1 VESLKVVETGVGA
14 EFNAPPDTILVISDV
29 VFTANHLTDTDK
41 QNSTG
46 KYTNRI
52 QLKISKLYTKYS
64 KQN

>member
-41 QNSTG
+41 QENTQTEYS
-46 KYTNRI
+46 
-52 QLKISKLYTKYS
+52 SK
-64 KQN
+64 